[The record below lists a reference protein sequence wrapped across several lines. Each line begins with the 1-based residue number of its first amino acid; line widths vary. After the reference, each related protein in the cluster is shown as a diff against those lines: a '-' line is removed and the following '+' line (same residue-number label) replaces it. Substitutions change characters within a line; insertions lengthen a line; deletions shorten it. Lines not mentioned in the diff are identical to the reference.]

1 MTSGT
6 FSPSLEKGIGLGYV
20 RSGVDGELEVEIRG
34 KLAKAVTVTLP
45 FYRNGSV
52 RRKR

>member
-6 FSPSLEKGIGLGYV
+6 FSPSLKRGIGLGYV
-20 RSGVDGELEVEIRG
+20 RSDVTGELSVDIRG
-34 KLAKAVTVTLP
+34 SHIEAHTVSLP
-45 FYRNGSV
+45 FYREGSV